1 LASPKGLAERSAP
14 LLPPGSQVRQ
24 SFVCQTAPNFT
35 FFLINWATGLT
46 MPWVKYRCVAVTPD
60 AIYVLDSHKLSGGA
74 RPTSV
79 IGTFPRHPQLGPV
92 SGRWGRMTLF
102 GKRHWVKKRFQAEIA
117 AADAE
122 AGFA

>member
-60 AIYVLDSHKLSGGA
+60 AIYVFWTATSCRGA
-74 RPTSV
+74 P
-79 IGTFPRHPQLGPV
+79 GPRR
-92 SGRWGRMTLF
+92 S
-102 GKRHWVKKRFQAEIA
+102 
-117 AADAE
+117 
-122 AGFA
+122 